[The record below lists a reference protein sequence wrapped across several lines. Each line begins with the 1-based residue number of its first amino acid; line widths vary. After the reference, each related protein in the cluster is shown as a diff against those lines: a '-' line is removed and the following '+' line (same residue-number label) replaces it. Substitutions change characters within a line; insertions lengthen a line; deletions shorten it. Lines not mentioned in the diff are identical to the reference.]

1 MRAPFYRKLAFVTVA
16 TSVHFYDRV
25 PGHHAKP
32 PDANKPMPQSEFEE
46 YFAELTRKLDALEAE
61 VAASEVG
68 KHFED
73 LKREIKVLY
82 EAMREN
88 HLLLETVLENSAASI
103 YAKRK
108 DGRYT
113 YLNHEMEALCNVV
126 RDQVLGKTDFEVFP
140 REIAQQW
147 RTNDLKAMAT
157 GKLTVAEETID
168 SPQGERLVLSKKVP
182 LISASGEV
190 EGICGISTDITDRRR
205 TELALREA
213 VAKLEHERDNKLTN
227 VEAIMAAIA
236 HEVRQPLMAIAI
248 NGSAA
253 RRFLAR
259 VPADIDEV
267 AANLDRIINDS
278 RRASEVFDS
287 MLSLFRREDQERQPI
302 DINKIALEVLQSSR
316 GELAGRRVTT
326 RTELAS
332 ELPLISGHRR
342 QLQQVLSNLVQNA
355 IEAMDTTT
363 DRDRMLRVRTALHNR
378 DAIMVAVEDS
388 GPGLDPKQLG
398 SIFDAFFTT
407 KSHGIGLGLAICRM
421 IVERHGGQLTAA
433 SDGNNGARFQFVLP
447 TEFSDAAHAN

>member
-1 MRAPFYRKLAFVTVA
+1 LSGAARSGDMIEFVDHRAN
-16 TSVHFYDRV
+16 
-25 PGHHAKP
+25 P
-32 PDANKPMPQSEFEE
+32 PDANKPMPKSEFEE
-46 YFAELTRKLDALEAE
+46 HFAELTSRLDVLEAE
-61 VAASEVG
+61 VAATEVA

-73 LKREIKVLY
+73 VKRQIKVLY

-88 HLLLETVLENSAASI
+88 QLLLETVLENSAASI

-126 RDQVLGKTDFEVFP
+126 REQVLGRTDFEVFP

-147 RTNDLKAMAT
+147 RSNDLKAMTT
-157 GKLTVAEETID
+157 GELTVAEETID
-168 SPQGERLVLSKKVP
+168 SLQGERLVLSKKVP

-190 EGICGISTDITDRRR
+190 EGICGISTDITDLRRI
-205 TELALREA
+205 EVALREA
-213 VAKLEHERDNKLTN
+213 VTKLERERDNKLTN

-259 VPADIDEV
+259 VPADIDE
-267 AANLDRIINDS
+267 ATANLDRIIKDS

-287 MLSLFRREDQERQPI
+287 ILALFRRDDQERRA
-302 DINKIALEVLQSSR
+302 INVNEIALEVLQSSR
-316 GELAGRRVTT
+316 GELAEHRVTT

-332 ELPLISGHRR
+332 ELPLIPGHKR
-342 QLQQVLSNLVQNA
+342 QLQQVISNLVQNA
-355 IEAMDTTT
+355 IEAMDNTT
-363 DRDRMLRVRTALHNR
+363 DRDRVLQVRTGLQNS
-378 DAIMVAVEDS
+378 DAIVVAVEDS
-388 GPGLDPKQLG
+388 GPGFDLKQLG
-398 SIFDAFFTT
+398 SLFDAFFTT

-421 IVERHGGQLTAA
+421 IVERHGGQLTAT

-447 TEFSDAAHAN
+447 TKFSDAAPAN

>member
-1 MRAPFYRKLAFVTVA
+1 
-16 TSVHFYDRV
+16 
-25 PGHHAKP
+25 
-32 PDANKPMPQSEFEE
+32 MPQSQFEE

-73 LKREIKVLY
+73 LKREIRVLY

-126 RDQVLGKTDFEVFP
+126 REQVLGKTDFEVFP

-147 RTNDLKAMAT
+147 RTNDLKAMTT
-157 GKLTVAEETID
+157 GELTVAEETID
-168 SPQGERLVLSKKVP
+168 SPRGERLVLSKKVP

-190 EGICGISTDITDRRR
+190 EGICGISTDITDLRR

-213 VAKLEHERDNKLTN
+213 VTKLERERDNKLTN

-248 NGSAA
+248 NGGAA

-287 MLSLFRREDQERQPI
+287 ILALFRREDQERQPI

-316 GELAGRRVTT
+316 GELADRRVTT

-342 QLQQVLSNLVQNA
+342 QLQQVISNLVQNA

-447 TEFSDAAHAN
+447 TDFSDTAREN

>member
-1 MRAPFYRKLAFVTVA
+1 
-16 TSVHFYDRV
+16 
-25 PGHHAKP
+25 
-32 PDANKPMPQSEFEE
+32 MPQPEFEE
-46 YFAELTRKLDALEAE
+46 YFAELTNKLDVLEAE
-61 VAASEVG
+61 VAATDVA

-73 LKREIKVLY
+73 VKRQIKVLY

-88 HLLLETVLENSAASI
+88 QLLLETVLENSAASI

-126 RDQVLGKTDFEVFP
+126 REQVLGRTDFEVFS

-147 RTNDLKAMAT
+147 RTNDLKAMT
-157 GKLTVAEETID
+157 MGELTVAEETID

-190 EGICGISTDITDRRR
+190 EGICGISTDITDLRR
-205 TELALREA
+205 TEVALREA
-213 VAKLEHERDNKLTN
+213 VTKLERERDNKLTN

-259 VPADIDEV
+259 VPADIDE
-267 AANLDRIINDS
+267 ATANLNRIINDC

-287 MLSLFRREDQERQPI
+287 ILALFRRDDQERRAI
-302 DINKIALEVLQSSR
+302 DVNEIALEVLQSSR
-316 GELAGRRVTT
+316 GELAEHRVTT

-332 ELPLISGHRR
+332 ELPLISGHKR
-342 QLQQVLSNLVQNA
+342 QLQQVISNLVQNA
-355 IEAMDTTT
+355 IEAMDNTT
-363 DRDRMLRVRTALHNR
+363 DRDRVLQVRTGLQNN
-378 DAIMVAVEDS
+378 DAILIAVEDS
-388 GPGLDPKQLG
+388 GPGFDPKQLG
-398 SIFDAFFTT
+398 SLFDAFFTT

-433 SDGNNGARFQFVLP
+433 SDGNTGARFQFVLP
-447 TEFSDAAHAN
+447 TKFSDAAPAN

>member
-1 MRAPFYRKLAFVTVA
+1 
-16 TSVHFYDRV
+16 
-25 PGHHAKP
+25 
-32 PDANKPMPQSEFEE
+32 MPRSEFEE

-61 VAASEVG
+61 VAATEVAD
-68 KHFED
+68 HFED
-73 LKREIKVLY
+73 LKRQIKVLY
-82 EAMREN
+82 EALREN

-126 RDQVLGKTDFEVFP
+126 REQVLGKTDFEVFP

-168 SPQGERLVLSKKVP
+168 SPRGERLVLSKKVP

-190 EGICGISTDITDRRR
+190 EGICGISTDITDLRR

-213 VAKLEHERDNKLTN
+213 VAKLERERDNKLTN

-267 AANLDRIINDS
+267 AANLDRIIKDS

-287 MLSLFRREDQERQPI
+287 ILALFRREDQERQPI
-302 DINKIALEVLQSSR
+302 NVNEVALEVLQSSR
-316 GELAGRRVTT
+316 GELDEHRVTT

-332 ELPLISGHRR
+332 ELPLISGHKG
-342 QLQQVLSNLVQNA
+342 QLQQVISNLVQNA
-355 IEAMDTTT
+355 IEAMDSTT
-363 DRDRMLRVRTALHNR
+363 DRDRVLRVRTGLQNS
-378 DAIMVAVEDS
+378 DAIVFAVEDS
-388 GPGLDPKQLG
+388 GPGFDPKQL
-398 SIFDAFFTT
+398 SRIFDAFFTT
-407 KSHGIGLGLAICRM
+407 KSHGVGLGLAICRM
-421 IVERHGGQLTAA
+421 IVQRHGGQLTAA

-447 TEFSDAAHAN
+447 TEFADAAHAN

>member
-1 MRAPFYRKLAFVTVA
+1 
-16 TSVHFYDRV
+16 
-25 PGHHAKP
+25 
-32 PDANKPMPQSEFEE
+32 MPKSEFEE
-46 YFAELTRKLDALEAE
+46 HFAELTNRLDVLEAE
-61 VAASEVG
+61 VSATEVA
-68 KHFED
+68 KHFD
-73 LKREIKVLY
+73 DVKRQIKVLY

-88 HLLLETVLENSAASI
+88 QMLLETVLENSAASI

-126 RDQVLGKTDFEVFP
+126 REQVLDKTDFEVFP

-147 RTNDLKAMAT
+147 RANDLKAMTT
-157 GKLTVAEETID
+157 GKLVVAEETID
-168 SPQGERLVLSKKVP
+168 SPRGERLVLSKKVP
-182 LISASGEV
+182 LTSSDGEV
-190 EGICGISTDITDRRR
+190 EGICGISTDITDLRR
-205 TELALREA
+205 TELALREV
-213 VAKLEHERDNKLTN
+213 VAKLERERDNKLTN

-236 HEVRQPLMAIAI
+236 HEVRQPLMAIVI

-259 VPADIDEV
+259 VPADIDE
-267 AANLDRIINDS
+267 ATANLNRIITDC

-287 MLSLFRREDQERQPI
+287 ILTLFRREDQERQAI
-302 DINKIALEVLQSSR
+302 DVNEITLEVLQSSR
-316 GELAGRRVTT
+316 GELAEHRVTT

-332 ELPLISGHRR
+332 ELPLISGHKR
-342 QLQQVLSNLVQNA
+342 QLQQVISNLVQNA
-355 IEAMDTTT
+355 IEAMDNTT
-363 DRDRMLRVRTALHNR
+363 DRDRVLRVRTGLHDR
-378 DAIMVAVEDS
+378 DAIIVAVEDS
-388 GPGLDPKQLG
+388 GPGVDPKQLG

-447 TEFSDAAHAN
+447 TDFSDAAREN

>member
-1 MRAPFYRKLAFVTVA
+1 
-16 TSVHFYDRV
+16 
-25 PGHHAKP
+25 
-32 PDANKPMPQSEFEE
+32 MPQSQFEE

-113 YLNHEMEALCNVV
+113 YLNHEMEALCSVV
-126 RDQVLGKTDFEVFP
+126 REQVLGKTDFEVFP

-147 RTNDLKAMAT
+147 RTNDLKAMTT
-157 GKLTVAEETID
+157 GQLTVAEETID
-168 SPQGERLVLSKKVP
+168 LPRGERLVLSKKVP

-190 EGICGISTDITDRRR
+190 EGICGISTDITDLRR

-213 VAKLEHERDNKLTN
+213 VTKLERERDNKLTN

-248 NGSAA
+248 SGSAA

-267 AANLDRIINDS
+267 AANLERIINDT

-287 MLSLFRREDQERQPI
+287 ILALFRREDQERQPI
-302 DINKIALEVLQSSR
+302 DVNKIALEVLQSSR
-316 GELAGRRVTT
+316 GELVERRVTT

-342 QLQQVLSNLVQNA
+342 QLQQVISNLVQNA
-355 IEAMDTTT
+355 IEAMDNTT
-363 DRDRMLRVRTALHNR
+363 DRDRVLRVRTALHNR

-447 TEFSDAAHAN
+447 TEFADVANTN